1 MALSNSQYDAL
12 MRIYQ
17 RRQTENRHKQEA
29 RIAQVYWAIP
39 QMEEYDREIAA
50 VSVEQAKR
58 LLSGDQAA
66 LERLRT
72 KLAELREGKE
82 TLLAM
87 GGFSKEFM
95 APVYTCPACK
105 DTGYVD
111 GKKCRCFRQAEIQ
124 ILYGQSNLEH
134 VLERENFDHLVYD
147 YYDKELIVNEKQ
159 GLSQYDY
166 MKQVVAGCRS
176 YVEHFREKGGNL
188 LFTGSAGTGKT
199 FLTNCIAKAL
209 LDRAEA
215 VLYLTAPDLFQIIVD
230 HRFGRD
236 NGNREKYD
244 GLFSCDLLI
253 IDDLGTE
260 LGNSLEN
267 SELFYCINDRKLREK
282 STIISTNLSINELR
296 RTYSERIASRVM
308 NDYRVIPLF
317 GGDIR
322 IKKKIGQSRA

>member
-17 RRQTENRHKQEA
+17 RRQTENRHKQEE
-29 RIAQVYWAIP
+29 RIAQVYRALP
-39 QMEEYDREIAA
+39 RLEEYDREIAA

-66 LERLRT
+66 LPRLRT
-72 KLAELREGKE
+72 KLDELREGKE
-82 TLLAM
+82 TLLVM
-87 GGFSKEFM
+87 GGFSREFM
-95 APVYTCPACK
+95 APVYTCPECK

-111 GKKCRCFRQAEIQ
+111 GKKCRCFRQAEIK

-166 MKQVVAGCRS
+166 MKQVVAGCRA
-176 YVEHFREKGGNL
+176 YVENFREKGGNL

-215 VLYLTAPDLFQIIVD
+215 VLYLTGIRSVSD
-230 HRFGRD
+230 HRGSPVRA
-236 NGNREKYD
+236 GW
-244 GLFSCDLLI
+244 
-253 IDDLGTE
+253 
-260 LGNSLEN
+260 
-267 SELFYCINDRKLREK
+267 RK
-282 STIISTNLSINELR
+282 
-296 RTYSERIASRVM
+296 
-308 NDYRVIPLF
+308 P
-317 GGDIR
+317 G
-322 IKKKIGQSRA
+322 KI

>member
-1 MALSNSQYDAL
+1 M
-12 MRIYQ
+12 
-17 RRQTENRHKQEA
+17 
-29 RIAQVYWAIP
+29 
-39 QMEEYDREIAA
+39 
-50 VSVEQAKR
+50 
-58 LLSGDQAA
+58 
-66 LERLRT
+66 
-72 KLAELREGKE
+72 
-82 TLLAM
+82 
-87 GGFSKEFM
+87 
-95 APVYTCPACK
+95 
-105 DTGYVD
+105 D
-111 GKKCRCFRQAEIQ
+111 GKKCRCFRQAEIK

-166 MKQVVAGCRS
+166 MKQVVAGCRA
-176 YVEHFREKGGNL
+176 YVENFREKGGNL

-215 VLYLTAPDLFQIIVD
+215 VLYLTASDLFQIIVD

-236 NGNREKYD
+236 GENREKYD

-267 SELFYCINDRKLREK
+267 AELFYCINDRKLREK
-282 STIISTNLSINELR
+282 STVISTNLSVNELR

-317 GGDIR
+317 GADIR